1 MSVYRAHQTRHVTST
16 IQKLIKGMQR
26 TGLNRHR
33 RGYATKE
40 ADSALHF
47 PMSGPIGL
55 ARSQVFNIKFI
66 IIFIISLI
74 SIISFK
80 ILYSRVSEALD
91 FYRVY
96 STTQAYVPTI
106 LVIRE
111 ISRNWQYQT
120 YLMHLGI
127 KQLLIT

>member
-1 MSVYRAHQTRHVTST
+1 MP
-16 IQKLIKGMQR
+16 R

-40 ADSALHF
+40 AGSTVHF
-47 PMSGPIGL
+47 PVSGPIGL
-55 ARSQVFNIKFI
+55 AWSQILISSSITFI
-66 IIFIISLI
+66 ITLI

-91 FYRVY
+91 FCRVY
-96 STTQAYVPTI
+96 STTQS
-106 LVIRE
+106 IRSYHTTYQG

-127 KQLLIT
+127 KQLLQT